1 MARLSVSVSDEQM
14 DWIESKVGDDAR
26 YESKSAF
33 VRECLQR
40 YDRVEELDAQVSDL
54 RNQLQEANRRNEE
67 VTDLADYVNREKK
80 LQVEERER
88 RRAPLLHRVKWLIW
102 GYDDE

>member
-1 MARLSVSVSDEQM
+1 ME
-14 DWIESKVGDDAR
+14 WIEEKVGDNES

-33 VRECLQR
+33 VRECLRR
-40 YDRVEELDAQVSDL
+40 YDRVEELEAKNDDL

-67 VTDLADYVNREKK
+67 VADLADYVDRERE

-88 RRAPLLHRVKWLIW
+88 RRAPLKTRIKWLIW
-102 GYDDE
+102 GYDE